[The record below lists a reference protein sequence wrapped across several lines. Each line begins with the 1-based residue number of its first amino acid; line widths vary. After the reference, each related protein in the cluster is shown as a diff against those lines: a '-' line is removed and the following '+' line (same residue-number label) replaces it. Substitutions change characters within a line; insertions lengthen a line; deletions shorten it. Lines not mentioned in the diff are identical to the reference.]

1 MHNKKH
7 PYIIDLKD
15 LVEELIPINLRKNA
29 TTSAKQEV
37 QTPLTIGQRPSPKEE
52 QVSAIVKAW
61 LFFANSLMSGEF
73 LTCPE
78 YSQELSTIIDTI
90 RVAYNTTLN
99 ASADGDILN
108 NSPHLHP
115 VLGAI
120 HDLCFELRSKCRLM
134 YIQIKLE
141 KEKGNRLS
149 TLPPLPLQWNNSG
162 KKDEEIKNLVEWLRQ
177 LVKGLIEM
185 TLIDFTCHINKTK
198 LKSLHILFDACEQT
212 KRVTALRGETLYNP
226 FTINPSPQTLKN
238 IPYGIP
244 LLEAIRCK
252 CSVVAYQSIFK
263 AKVQTGQG
271 LSSSYN
277 SEKLVWVKQYEES
290 PYRPSSKD
298 LYPDNRGDHVEAS
311 ENEDRKS
318 LFHFWK
324 GRLHHYGD
332 KINLPYNEP
341 IIRYNLYIEASR
353 NKRQDYTKAIAQI
366 HSINKKHND
375 VQASIQ
381 NINNVISHYFANN
394 GEHIDL
400 PLDFILTA
408 MHAIEQAEIKLDDYK
423 DSHTR
428 INLLRRLLLHFNDL
442 KTKYEHI
449 NQPYEQTRLFEESFF
464 TCDTSHPTP
473 FFIASLDCRYIDSD
487 HLEELDIYYNRLLHQ
502 YRLEESDTLIADIKQ
517 DYRKALEA
525 EQERNAVAL
534 KEQQRDYLTLLGI
547 FAALITLSVG
557 LVESFK
563 LAETIWDYMAML
575 GGAYVLI
582 ALLVIVLYLANR
594 EETKKT
600 SRWIKLL
607 MGTSMVIATSLG
619 ILGIGIKSGYI
630 PLPKEAREGAN
641 TKVDSDTNT
650 ASHPT
655 IVNQMHLEMP
665 KDGNS
670 TESLHSKVQ
679 KKHN

>member
-1 MHNKKH
+1 MYNKNK
-7 PYIIDLKD
+7 PYIIELKD
-15 LVEELIPINLRKNA
+15 LVVELISPLSLRSKETAYINREEEN
-29 TTSAKQEV
+29 SPSIE
-37 QTPLTIGQRPSPKEE
+37 QRISSLMDD
-52 QVSAIVKAW
+52 QISAIVETW
-61 LFFANSLMSGEF
+61 LFLANSIMSGEF
-73 LTCPE
+73 LSHAE
-78 YSQELSTIIDTI
+78 YFQTLDEIIKTI
-90 RVAYNTTLN
+90 RQAYDKNLN
-99 ASADGDILN
+99 ASADGDLLN
-108 NSPHLHP
+108 NPPHLHP
-115 VLGAI
+115 VLVAI

-141 KEKGNRLS
+141 KEKGNTLT
-149 TLPPLPLQWNNSG
+149 TLPPLPPQWNNSG

-185 TLIDFTCHINKTK
+185 TVIDFTCHINKTK

-212 KRVTALRGETLYNP
+212 KRVTELRGETLYNP

-263 AKVQTGQG
+263 AKEQTGQG
-271 LSSSYN
+271 LSISYN
-277 SEKLVWVKQYEES
+277 SEKLVWVKQCEES
-290 PYRPSSKD
+290 PHRPANKD
-298 LYPDNRGDHVEAS
+298 LYPDNIGDPVEAS

-324 GRLHHYGD
+324 SRLRHYGD
-332 KINLPYNEP
+332 KINLPYSEP
-341 IIRYNLYIEASR
+341 VILYNLYIKASI

-375 VQASIQ
+375 GQTDIQ
-381 NINNVISHYFANN
+381 NINDIISHHFANN
-394 GEHIDL
+394 GGHIDL
-400 PLDFILTA
+400 PLDFILTS

-428 INLLRRLLLHFNDL
+428 INLLRKLLLHFNDL

-473 FFIASLDCRYIDSD
+473 FFVASLDCRYIDSD

-517 DYRKALEA
+517 DYTKALEA
-525 EQERNAVAL
+525 ERERNAVAL

-547 FAALITLSVG
+547 FAALITLSVS

-582 ALLVIVLYLANR
+582 GLLVIVLYLRNTNK
-594 EETKKT
+594 EEGQSTIATMNK
-600 SRWIKLL
+600 
-607 MGTSMVIATSLG
+607 SMVIAVCLG
-619 ILGIGIKSGYI
+619 ILGIGVKGC
-630 PLPKEAREGAN
+630 KEIFPQD
-641 TKVDSDTNT
+641 TKHE
-650 ASHPT
+650 SHPT
-655 IVNQMHLEMP
+655 AVSPTTVNQVHIGIP
-665 KDGNS
+665 KNEASIDPSQGK
-670 TESLHSKVQ
+670 TTKRQTDTVAQ
-679 KKHN
+679 

>member
-7 PYIIDLKD
+7 PYIIDLKA

-29 TTSAKQEV
+29 TTSIKQGIW
-37 QTPLTIGQRPSPKEE
+37 TPLTIGKESSPKEGV
-52 QVSAIVKAW
+52 VSAIIKAW
-61 LFFANSLMSGEF
+61 LFFANSLMSAEF

-90 RVAYNTTLN
+90 REAYNTTLN

-212 KRVTALRGETLYNP
+212 KIVTALRGATLYNP
-226 FTINPSPQTLKN
+226 FTINPSPRTLKN

-244 LLEAIRCK
+244 LLDAIRCK

-263 AKVQTGQG
+263 AKDQTGQG
-271 LSSSYN
+271 LSTSSN
-277 SEKLVWVKQYEES
+277 AESLVWGKQYEES
-290 PYRPSSKD
+290 PYRRSNKD
-298 LYPDNRGDHVEAS
+298 LYPDNIEYYTEVS
-311 ENEDRKS
+311 KNEHKES

-324 GRLHHYGD
+324 SHLHHYNN
-332 KINLPYNEP
+332 KIDLPYSEL
-341 IIRYNLYIEASR
+341 IIRYNSYIDISR
-353 NKRQDYTKAIAQI
+353 NKRQTYANRINQI
-366 HSINKKHND
+366 DSIIKKYND
-375 VQASIQ
+375 EKIDIQ
-381 NINNVISHYFANN
+381 NINNIISHHIANN
-394 GEHIDL
+394 RGHIDL
-400 PLDFILTA
+400 PFDFILTS
-408 MHAIEQAEIKLDDYK
+408 MHAIELAEIKLDDYK

-428 INLLRRLLLHFNDL
+428 IDLLRRLLLYFNEL
-442 KTKYEHI
+442 KTEYEYI
-449 NQPYEQTRLFEESFF
+449 NQPYEQARSFEESIF
-464 TCDTSHPTP
+464 TCDPALPIP
-473 FFIASLDCRYIDSD
+473 FFIASLGCRYIDSD

-517 DYRKALEA
+517 
-525 EQERNAVAL
+525 
-534 KEQQRDYLTLLGI
+534 QRDYLTLLGI
-547 FAALITLSVG
+547 FAALITLSVS

-594 EETKKT
+594 DEKKET

-607 MGTSMVIATSLG
+607 MGTSLAIATSLG

-630 PLPKEAREGAN
+630 PLKKEAREGAR
-641 TKVDSDTNT
+641 TKGDSDDNT
-650 ASHPT
+650 GSPAT
-655 IVNQMHLEMP
+655 IVNQMHLEIP